1 MYKGVLLKL
10 HHIHVAVMVAASLL
24 SSFFLA
30 LAVAAN
36 PVERSA
42 SLTRL
47 PFARRVNDGV
57 FNVLKLDQ
65 LRANFLSGFGIKE
78 FSSPATNI
86 GFRYVASVGVGDPL
100 TYCK

>member
-1 MYKGVLLKL
+1 
-10 HHIHVAVMVAASLL
+10 MVAASFL
-24 SSFFLA
+24 STFFLA

-42 SLTRL
+42 SSLTRL

-86 GFRYVASVGVGDPL
+86 GFRYVASVGVGDPP
-100 TYCK
+100 TFCK